1 MLKIKFILV
10 IGFVLSLLGRA
21 TSQESFMGENGYV
34 EGEKFLYVIFYG
46 PITGGQALVT
56 LEKETMDGKEIYH
69 AKAFAK
75 TTGVADA
82 LYKVRDIYESFFE
95 IETGLP
101 IKSVRNIKEGDYK
114 KLEEHTFN
122 RTNNTVVNNK
132 NEVHEVPPGILDMVT
147 ALYKVRRIDRNKIKV
162 GDVVKIVTFFDN
174 EVFPFDITYKG
185 KETITTKMG
194 TYKCLKFVPKVGT
207 GRIFENED
215 DMTIWISDDPNLLP
229 VRVKFDL
236 KVGSIKCDVIE
247 YEGLKY

>member
-1 MLKIKFILV
+1 MFKTRIITAAVLILS
-10 IGFVLSLLGRA
+10 IAGRING
-21 TSQESFMGENGYV
+21 QESFMGENGYV
-34 EGEKFLYVIFYG
+34 HGEKFLYVIFYG

-56 LEKETMDGKEIYH
+56 LEKEDLDGKEVYH

-82 LYKVRDIYESFFE
+82 LYKVRDIYESFFD
-95 IETGLP
+95 ISSGLP
-101 IKSVRNIKEGDYK
+101 YKSVRNIKEGDYK
-114 KLEEHTFN
+114 KYEEHIFN
-122 RTNNTVVNNK
+122 RSNNTVVNNK
-132 NEVHEVPPGILDMVT
+132 NEVHEVPVGILDMVT
-147 ALYKVRRIDRNKIKV
+147 ALYKVRRIDRSKIKV

-174 EVFPFDITYKG
+174 EIFPFDITFKG
-185 KETITTKMG
+185 RETITTRMG

-215 DMTIWISDDPNLLP
+215 DMTIWVSDDPNLLP

-247 YEGLKY
+247 YQGLKY